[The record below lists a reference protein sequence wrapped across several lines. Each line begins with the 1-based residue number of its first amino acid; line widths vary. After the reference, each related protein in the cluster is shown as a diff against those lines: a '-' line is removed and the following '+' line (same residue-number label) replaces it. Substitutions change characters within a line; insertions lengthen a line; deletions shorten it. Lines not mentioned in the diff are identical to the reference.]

1 MIKDNS
7 HRFLFSS
14 ATYSNRSNAGFPTK
28 AFHPQREGWSP
39 KKWANY
45 RNRPLLPCFYTHPL
59 FLSFS
64 LLCASVSS
72 IHQARYSF
80 RGDRHSSSN
89 FLQLRIREQVSDR
102 RRISLRSGK
111 NYCRDP
117 RLPRVCHVRDE
128 NLLDY
133 FQSIRNASNTGFRS
147 PGYRFC
153 TASPRSASAEG
164 RDEGWRQD
172 ATPSLSRDPITDLL
186 FALYSS
192 LNEN

>member
-1 MIKDNS
+1 MLLTRIDRTPVSRRK
-7 HRFLFSS
+7 LF
-14 ATYSNRSNAGFPTK
+14 TPNGKGGRRKNGRITEIVHFYH
-28 AFHPQREGWSP
+28 AFI
-39 KKWANY
+39 
-45 RNRPLLPCFYTHPL
+45 LIL
-59 FLSFS
+59 
-64 LLCASVSS
+64 
-72 IHQARYSF
+72 
-80 RGDRHSSSN
+80 SSSPSLSSVRVFRRSTTKQDIRFAAIDISVPTFYSCEFGN
-89 FLQLRIREQVSDR
+89 RYRIDDGFFSD
-102 RRISLRSGK
+102 LEKTGK
-111 NYCRDP
+111 ILASRP

>member
-72 IHQARYSF
+72 IHHQAGYSF

-89 FLQLRIREQVSDR
+89 FLQLRIREQVSNR

-111 NYCRDP
+111 NY
-117 RLPRVCHVRDE
+117 
-128 NLLDY
+128 
-133 FQSIRNASNTGFRS
+133 
-147 PGYRFC
+147 
-153 TASPRSASAEG
+153 SPRDLVFHVSVTFGMRICSTISKVFG
-164 RDEGWRQD
+164 TR
-172 ATPSLSRDPITDLL
+172 ATPGSIALAIDFAQPPLGLRRPREGTRGGGKMRHRVSLEIRLQI
-186 FALYSS
+186 YSS
-192 LNEN
+192 RSTRR